1 MGLFLNL
8 LLAVIFSWLI
18 TVIISWAG
26 FSANPVILGSLL
38 FALALA
44 YSLYGA
50 WNAFNP
56 RITDIQ
62 ITIKNLPEWWRGKNI
77 VQLSDVHLGHVY
89 RANFLEKVVKT
100 VNSLHPEMIVITGDL
115 FDGMDGNLD
124 GLVGP
129 LENLRVSDGIFFIT
143 GNHETY
149 LGIDKT
155 FSILE
160 KTQVAILDDAVK
172 NIRGLQLV
180 GISYPERGESK
191 DIVKVMEALPGF
203 EKNKPTILLYHSPVQ
218 IDTIKNSG
226 VDLQL
231 SGHTHAGQL
240 FPLGLITR
248 LVYKGYDYGLRTLG
262 DFSIYTSNGV
272 GTWGPPMRTGNTP
285 EIVNITLR

>member
-1 MGLFLNL
+1 
-8 LLAVIFSWLI
+8 
-18 TVIISWAG
+18 
-26 FSANPVILGSLL
+26 
-38 FALALA
+38 
-44 YSLYGA
+44 
-50 WNAFNP
+50 
-56 RITDIQ
+56 
-62 ITIKNLPEWWRGKNI
+62 
-77 VQLSDVHLGHVY
+77 
-89 RANFLEKVVKT
+89 
-100 VNSLHPEMIVITGDL
+100 MIVITGDL